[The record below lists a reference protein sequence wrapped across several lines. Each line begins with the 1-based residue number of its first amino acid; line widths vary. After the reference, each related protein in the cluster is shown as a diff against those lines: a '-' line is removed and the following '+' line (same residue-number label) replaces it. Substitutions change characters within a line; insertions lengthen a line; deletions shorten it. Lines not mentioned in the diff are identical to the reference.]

1 MNSTPETFTWARLN
15 EAPEAPGVYAWYV
28 RLFLGE
34 ADLRSFE
41 QSVIEQRDR
50 RPSGGRPDLVVSEML
65 ERHFFH
71 PFQETAYKVRLDG
84 PLKPKYRGQL
94 EHEPSSSEQ
103 LVERLVENPSR
114 LRQIAGVLNQ
124 AAPFF
129 TAPLYIGMA
138 KNLRS
143 RLLKHKSLINDFAD
157 HPGSVSSDEGSAG
170 FARQVVAREFNPT
183 QLFVVCIPI
192 EGIEQ
197 QEQVDLEN
205 ILNRINFPIFG
216 RN

>member
-1 MNSTPETFTWARLN
+1 MTSTPTFTWAKLN
-15 EAPEAPGVYAWYV
+15 EAPEVPGVYAWYV

-41 QSVIEQRDR
+41 SAVIDERGR
-50 RPSGGRPDLVVSEML
+50 ASGRAELIVSSML

-71 PFQETAYKVRLDG
+71 PFQEMAYKVRLDG
-84 PLKPKYRGQL
+84 ALKPKYRGEL
-94 EHEPSSSEQ
+94 EHEPYSSES
-103 LVERLVENPSR
+103 LVKRLIDDPSR
-114 LRQIAGVLNQ
+114 LRQIANVLNM

-138 KNLRS
+138 TNLRT
-143 RLLKHKSLINDFAD
+143 RLLKHKGLINAFAD
-157 HPGSVSSDEGSAG
+157 NPGSVGSDEGAAG
-170 FARQVVAREFNPT
+170 FARQVVARGFNPT
-183 QLFVVCIPI
+183 QLFVACIPI
-192 EGIEQ
+192 EGIENE
-197 QEQVDLEN
+197 EQVDLEN

>member
-1 MNSTPETFTWARLN
+1 MTSTPPTFTWAKLN
-15 EAPEAPGVYAWYV
+15 EAPDVPGVYAWYV
-28 RLFLGE
+28 RLFLGD

-41 QSVIEQRDR
+41 RAVNDERERTGGKPSV
-50 RPSGGRPDLVVSEML
+50 VVSNML

-71 PFQETAYKVRLDG
+71 PFKETAYKVRLDG
-84 PLKPKYRGQL
+84 PLKPKYKGEL
-94 EHEPSSSEQ
+94 AHEPSSSES
-103 LVERLVENPSR
+103 LVKRLIEDPSR
-114 LRQIAGVLNQ
+114 LRQIANVLNM

-138 KNLRS
+138 TNLRT

-157 HPGSVSSDEGSAG
+157 NRGLVGSDEGSAG
-170 FARQVVAREFNPT
+170 FARQVVARGFDPN
-183 QLFVVCIPI
+183 QLFVACIPI
-192 EGIEQ
+192 EGVENE
-197 QEQVDLEN
+197 EQVDLEN

>member
-1 MNSTPETFTWARLN
+1 MTQTPPTFTWAKLN
-15 EAPEAPGVYAWYV
+15 EAPEVPGVYAWYV
-28 RLFLGE
+28 RLFLGD

-41 QSVIEQRDR
+41 GAVAQERSSKE
-50 RPSGGRPDLVVSEML
+50 GRPHQIVSTML

-84 PLKPKYRGQL
+84 PLKPKYRG
-94 EHEPSSSEQ
+94 EPAHEPSSSEG
-103 LVERLVENPSR
+103 LVERLVNNPGR
-114 LRQIAGVLNQ
+114 LRQIANVLNM

-138 KNLRS
+138 TNLRS
-143 RLLKHKSLINDFAD
+143 RLAQHKNLINEFAD
-157 HPGSVSSDEGSAG
+157 NPGMVGSDDGYAG
-170 FARQVVAREFNPT
+170 FARQVVKRGFNPT
-183 QLFVVCIPI
+183 QLFVACIPI
-192 EGIEQ
+192 DGIEQ